1 MAVDEAILEAV
12 QQGKQPPTLR
22 LYAWEPACLSIGY
35 AQSIIEVDEAALAK
49 KGWVL
54 VRRPTGGRAILHVD
68 ELTYSVIAPDD
79 EPRLAG
85 GVLESYRRLS
95 GALLK
100 SLERMQV
107 PAIGEEK
114 KTDRHVPVS
123 PNPVCFEV
131 PSDYEITV
139 QGKKLVGSAQARRR
153 KTVLQHGSLPL
164 IGDIARI
171 TDALIY
177 AEPGQR
183 EEAADRVRARAIT
196 VEGAI
201 GRQVGWEEAAAAFG
215 QGFAEAL
222 AIDFVEGEL
231 SAEELVVVEKWLAE
245 KYAAERWTRRV

>member
-1 MAVDEAILEAV
+1 
-12 QQGKQPPTLR
+12 
-22 LYAWEPACLSIGY
+22 
-35 AQSIIEVDEAALAK
+35 
-49 KGWVL
+49 
-54 VRRPTGGRAILHVD
+54 VD
-68 ELTYSVIAPDD
+68 ELTYSVIAPEN

-100 SLERMQV
+100 SLELMQV

-114 KTDRHVPVS
+114 KTDRHVAAN

-139 QGKKLVGSAQARRR
+139 NGKKLVGSAQARRR

-164 IGDIARI
+164 VGDIARI
-171 TDALIY
+171 TEVLRYENPI
-177 AEPGQR
+177 QR
-183 EEAADRVRARAIT
+183 NEATERVRDRAIT

-201 GRQVGWEEAAAAFG
+201 GRRVTWEEGAAAFK

-222 AIDFVEGEL
+222 NIGFEEGEL
-231 SAEELVVVEKWLAE
+231 SVEERAGVEKWLAE